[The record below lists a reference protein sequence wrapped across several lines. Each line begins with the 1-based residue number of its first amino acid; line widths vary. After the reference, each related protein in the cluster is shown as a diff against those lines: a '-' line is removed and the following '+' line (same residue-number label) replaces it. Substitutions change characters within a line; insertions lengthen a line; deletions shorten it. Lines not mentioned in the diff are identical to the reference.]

1 MLNVIIRNK
10 ILETPNIASFELV
23 REDGEKMPAFETG
36 SHVDV
41 HIAEGLIRQYSLIN
55 HPNSDEFY
63 KIAVLNDDQS
73 RGGSVALHNHVQIG
87 DKIRISEPRNL
98 FPLNVKSEKVMLFAG
113 GIGITPIMSMAI
125 ELNNLGVDFE
135 LHYHTRSKADTAFYE
150 QLSHCSFAS
159 KVFFYC
165 DNTKEE
171 SHDAVNKALSS
182 FTDNTHL
189 YTCGPVG
196 YMDYI
201 FDSARANSWKE
212 ENLHKEVFKAEPKAS
227 ESGDQAFKLILS
239 RSGLEIDV
247 AADQTALEAIDA
259 AGVTVDVSC
268 EMGICGACLTKV
280 TAGVPDHRDD
290 FLSDDEK
297 SKNDQFTPCC
307 SRAIS
312 DSLTLDL

>member
-1 MLNVIIRNK
+1 MLNVIVRNK

-36 SHVDV
+36 SHIDV
-41 HIAEGLIRQYSLIN
+41 HIADGLIRQYSLIN
-55 HPNSDEFY
+55 HPQSDEFY
-63 KIAVLNDDQS
+63 KIAVLNDVNS
-73 RGGSVALHNHVQIG
+73 RGGSAALHNDIHVG
-87 DKIRISEPRNL
+87 AKITISEPRNL
-98 FPLNVKSEKVMLFAG
+98 FPLNVKSDRVLLFGG

-125 ELNNLGVDFE
+125 ELDSLGIDFE
-135 LHYHTRSKADTAFYE
+135 LHYHTRSQAETAFYQ
-150 QLSHCSFAS
+150 QLSSCSFAS
-159 KVFFYC
+159 KVFFYFA
-165 DNTKEE
+165 DQEE
-171 SHDAVNKALSS
+171 NDLSAFNKALSS